1 MQLHVMLTP
10 EVKFKDAMDAN
21 EGLLV
26 TRLLP
31 LDAEIFG

>member
-10 EVKFKDAMDAN
+10 EVKSKEAMDAN

-26 TRLLP
+26 TRLSP
-31 LDAEIFG
+31 LDAETSG